1 MAGLFGWLKRGNNNN
16 NTSQGAYFLDPD
28 DAKTYGDI
36 EYMRKSKTVR
46 RTFPKT
52 LANKEGGELIQEV
65 SSEKMV
71 KKTAFQNPNNFNNNI
86 QGSFNS
92 VESSSSESSNTESSF
107 VPSEPQKRRST
118 DTNMDMFRNMAKG
131 IRK

>member
-1 MAGLFGWLKRGNNNN
+1 MAGLFGWLKRDNNN
-16 NTSQGAYFLDPD
+16 QGSYFLDPD

-71 KKTAFQNPNNFNNNI
+71 KKTAFQTSSPFSNV
-86 QGSFNS
+86 QSSSNS
-92 VESSSSESSNTESSF
+92 VSNSSSESSNTESSF
-107 VPSEPQKRRST
+107 VPTEPQKRRST

>member
-16 NTSQGAYFLDPD
+16 SSQGAYFLDPD

-36 EYMRKSKTVR
+36 EYMRKTKTTR

-52 LANKEGGELIQEV
+52 LGSEKGAELIQEV

-71 KKTAFQNPNNFNNNI
+71 KKTTFQNPNNFNNNT
-86 QGSFNS
+86 QSSFNS
-92 VESSSSESSNTESSF
+92 VESSSTESSNTESSF
-107 VPSEPQKRRST
+107 APTESQKRRPT

>member
-36 EYMRKSKTVR
+36 EYMRKTKTVR

-52 LANKEGGELIQEV
+52 LGSEKGAELIQEV

-71 KKTAFQNPNNFNNNI
+71 KKTAFQNSNNFNNT

-92 VESSSSESSNTESSF
+92 VEQTSTESSNTESSF
-107 VPSEPQKRRST
+107 APSEPQKRRPT